1 MLKNGLTKIIIIKIK
16 TEMPGLLGNNIKISK
31 KDILIFGTNYEIE
44 KSKEYAKEKI
54 PQFKNK

>member
-1 MLKNGLTKIIIIKIK
+1 MPKSKVIQDNGIT
-16 TEMPGLLGNNIKISK
+16 